1 MCQSESSKPSALA
14 DSKDTI
20 RQCLEE
26 IKLWMLGC
34 YKIAKFHEPNLCLNE
49 ADGAASVRK
58 NTDSKKMQDLD
69 NDASISFGDTVIV
82 QTMFSNFQAVY
93 KIIF

>member
-1 MCQSESSKPSALA
+1 
-14 DSKDTI
+14 
-20 RQCLEE
+20 
-26 IKLWMLGC
+26 MLGC

-58 NTDSKKMQDLD
+58 NTDSKKMQDFD